1 MLFIQKC
8 VDSIKETF
16 LWKKLDKRNAMN
28 NRKTNATQFNK
39 KTARDYD

>member
-16 LWKKLDKRNAMN
+16 LWKKTGQKKRDE
-28 NRKTNATQFNK
+28 QQENK
-39 KTARDYD
+39 CNTVQ